1 MSLKHRTRSPPTTRN
16 IPEPG
21 IVQSIFRSAS
31 RRETLG
37 RHSKGRRR
45 GGGLKMDWTKPRDS
59 ACLCVLIAGWISGE
73 DLKGPDAVGVGDCRD
88 SLRGLQWAITASGDK
103 ICPLENVRNEPR
115 SSTAP
120 VAWPLKACAP
130 QFDLHLIT
138 ALFIRRY
145 P

>member
-16 IPEPG
+16 IPELG
-21 IVQSIFRSAS
+21 ILQSIFRSAS

-45 GGGLKMDWTKPRDS
+45 GGGLKMGWTKPRDS

-73 DLKGPDAVGVGDCRD
+73 DLKRPDAVGVGDCRD
-88 SLRGLQWAITASGDK
+88 SLRGLQWAITASGDN
-103 ICPLENVRNEPR
+103 ICPLENVRNELR
-115 SSTAP
+115 ASTAP
-120 VAWPLKACAP
+120 VAWPRQACGP
-130 QFDLHLIT
+130 QFNLHPKIV
-138 ALFIRRY
+138 LFIMRY